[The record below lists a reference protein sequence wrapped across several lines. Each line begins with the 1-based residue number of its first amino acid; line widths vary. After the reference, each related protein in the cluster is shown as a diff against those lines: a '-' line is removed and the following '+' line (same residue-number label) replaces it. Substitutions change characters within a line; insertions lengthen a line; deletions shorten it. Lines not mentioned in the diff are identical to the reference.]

1 MKRSFDGLLA
11 VLGLGVSLLGMVA
24 CDHRSADLSEW
35 TVADHDHQV
44 ETKRRPAGTPRTYVA
59 PSERNQLIDVTWI
72 KQCSNCHG
80 KRGRGDG
87 PQSPMV
93 KARDLTK
100 ADWQASVTDESIA
113 KVIREGRQ
121 KMPAFNLP
129 DSIVQGLVGHVRGM
143 IEKPKET
150 ARDEAAPVQTTATTA
165 PASAGDSPRAA
176 PAPGTRSPAPASTSP
191 EAVKTPAPKS
201 GASPDR
207 AAPRP

>member
-1 MKRSFDGLLA
+1 MKRSLDRLLA
-11 VLGLGVSLLGMVA
+11 AGVLLGGSFLGLVA
-24 CDHRSADLSEW
+24 CEHRTANLSEW

-59 PSERNQLIDVTWI
+59 PSERNQLVDVTWM

-100 ADWQASVTDESIA
+100 RDWQASVTDESIA

-129 DSIVQGLVGHVRGM
+129 DSIIQALVGHVRGM
-143 IEKPKET
+143 VEKPKE
-150 ARDEAAPVQTTATTA
+150 AGHDEAGPLQNGAATTA
-165 PASAGDSPRAA
+165 PASVGDGAAAAGARSAGAKAPPPPKASPEKSSGATPERAA
-176 PAPGTRSPAPASTSP
+176 PGP
-191 EAVKTPAPKS
+191 
-201 GASPDR
+201 
-207 AAPRP
+207 